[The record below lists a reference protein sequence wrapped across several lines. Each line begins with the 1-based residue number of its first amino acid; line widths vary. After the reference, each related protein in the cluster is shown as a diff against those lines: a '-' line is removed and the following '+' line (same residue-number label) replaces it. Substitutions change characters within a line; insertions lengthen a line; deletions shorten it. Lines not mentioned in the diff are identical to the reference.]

1 MGQLAGWLPQ
11 ASGFFLS
18 FPNSEFVC
26 YEYIFTPLYFQ
37 PTTGS
42 FGWPASSLKRDAR
55 NVPLELRSYP
65 KQEGFCT
72 RKVGT
77 VRFFINCA
85 RVPHGLS
92 GEDEN
97 GTSLLS
103 LPKFIK
109 NKKGLTIWNQR
120 HAVAL
125 NPRNG
130 PWPVTHG
137 YGLSESLTTDALSQ
151 ECAVESF
158 DAYP

>member
-1 MGQLAGWLPQ
+1 
-11 ASGFFLS
+11 
-18 FPNSEFVC
+18 
-26 YEYIFTPLYFQ
+26 
-37 PTTGS
+37 
-42 FGWPASSLKRDAR
+42 
-55 NVPLELRSYP
+55 
-65 KQEGFCT
+65 
-72 RKVGT
+72 
-77 VRFFINCA
+77 
-85 RVPHGLS
+85 
-92 GEDEN
+92 
-97 GTSLLS
+97 LLS